1 MYMMKTMAAGAAV
14 TIGLATVAHAD
25 CGIASGSVRVLAN
38 DFPALHAVVGKAEE
52 CASST
57 VTFSKNHT
65 TEHRDIQ
72 VAAMTANPS
81 EYTTAIVANS
91 SVVPLLNGGLI
102 RPLDDLV
109 AKHGQNLKKNQ
120 LITIDGK
127 IMAIAF
133 MANAQH
139 LVVRKDILDE
149 VGLDVPETYEDVLA
163 AAEAIEAA
171 GVMEHPFAMLTM
183 SDWNLGEEFVN
194 MYLGHGGEFFKPGT
208 AEPAVN
214 NEKGI
219 ATLNMLKALVEF
231 SNPDFLTYNTG
242 VVAPIWESGNLA
254 MAQMWGSSMG
264 QLLDNEG
271 STEEVVSGTLPVGAM
286 TVAGGTTPASSLWWD
301 GFTIAV
307 NISDEDAEATFLAML
322 NGISNEMV
330 MEEGNNDK
338 AVWLMDA
345 YKPGMAA
352 AGIAATAAAGAEPYP
367 MLPYMGL
374 LHGAFFAELP
384 DFLQGNES
392 AEQTLADIEAAYITA
407 AKEKGFLQ

>member
-1 MYMMKTMAAGAAV
+1 MASSANC
-14 TIGLATVAHAD
+14 D
-25 CGIASGSVRVLAN
+25 CGIAGGSVRVLAN
-38 DFPALHAVVGKAEE
+38 DFPALHAVVSKAEE

-57 VTFSKNHT
+57 VTFAKNHT

-91 SVVPLLNGGLI
+91 SIVPLLNEGLI

-109 AKHGQNLKKNQ
+109 AKYGQDLKKHQ
-120 LITIDGK
+120 LITVDGK
-127 IMAIAF
+127 IMAVAF

-149 VGLDVPETYEDVLA
+149 AGLDVPKTYEDVLA

-171 GVMEHPFAMLTM
+171 GIMEHPFAMLTK

-194 MYLGHGGEFFKPGT
+194 MFIGHGGTFFKPGT
-208 AEPAVN
+208 AEPNVN
-214 NEKGI
+214 NEIGV
-219 ATLNMLKALVEF
+219 ATLNMLKALTEY

-254 MAQMWGSSMG
+254 LAQMWGSSMG
-264 QLLDNEG
+264 QLLDSEG
-271 STEEVVSGTLPVGAM
+271 STAEVVSGTLPVGAM
-286 TVAGGTTPASSLWWD
+286 TVAGGNTPASSLWWD
-301 GFTIAV
+301 GFTIATNV
-307 NISDEDAEATFLAML
+307 SDEDAEATFQAMVH
-322 NGISNEMV
+322 GISNEMV
-330 MEEGNNDK
+330 MEGDNNDR

-345 YKPGMAA
+345 YKPGIAA
-352 AGIAATAAAGAEPYP
+352 TGISATAAAGAEPYP

-374 LHGAFFAELP
+374 LHGAFSAELP

-392 AEQTLADIEAAYITA
+392 AEQTLADIAAPYA
-407 AKEKGFLQ
+407 PSAKENGVLQ